1 MLPHAVNRSRGN
13 LARCMHTVNRVA
25 APILHDSFNATGNTS
40 AQQLHDA
47 EPQPPP
53 VQGVHALNPTWS
65 TPYVQ
70 PVVVGAH
77 MPAFH
82 PQQLVNG
89 LHLAPRSHI
98 PFAAA
103 SVAFQNQQDDLTA
116 HGVSTPHGQHIASS
130 SMATSQPFGMPVRG
144 FVGPQYANVGFR
156 YGYIGVQPDP
166 MVHAPA
172 YVATPP
178 VAPSTPFPSAIHPEI
193 QPTVQAPP
201 DPREQVAV
209 GVDTLART
217 DGPSSNAV
225 ADGFGRAVNATARAH
240 SPPIWNVNSL
250 LPGNPDVHI
259 RAPTQL
265 TAADATGVG
274 EQPTTNATNAG
285 RGAGARGNSG
295 RGRGTG
301 TRGNAG
307 RGRGTGARGNAGR
320 GTGERGNA
328 ARGRG
333 ARGRGGRAS
342 AGRGTGVGS
351 NGGSANG
358 QGAPGVTGKGGTGNG
373 PVNRPRI
380 RRRRVDVVPHTARN
394 GSREGSEGPSD
405 EDDADDDD
413 EADDSWN
420 DDDDAYLSN
429 SLSALNED
437 EAEDNE
443 RVRGTRRDDEV
454 PIADWNRLGVDDTP
468 AAKREMCYGILYG
481 VSEATLKKYRGWAT
495 EYKRFMAHELPKL
508 DAGRFGEE
516 AALRNANP
524 DEIGAALEQDMGGEW
539 KLAEGD
545 EQWFHGPETN
555 PWRLRKYVT
564 FLANETVAQADRMA
578 TLKRPDKT
586 LKKRRQCTPAMLMGR
601 LKALNMLIKLD
612 GAIFRKPVL
621 NLLRDFAECR
631 IWVRVQVRD
640 QYKRFI
646 AEHVD
651 RHRGTAAD
659 TYTPDEFKKMM
670 RKTSMDA
677 ILISFKLAKKA
688 YTQAMHRD
696 LCIRTMTVL
705 GHHTLARGCTI
716 RNLQLP
722 DMMMWKLGAKSE
734 TDPVRNAFMFVCA
747 CRTGKTNK
755 DFSLNY
761 ISAVRHIDWTLC
773 AVGAT
778 LLWLHWVY
786 DLVPILYED
795 IAPPLDFTEPSTW
808 YDQYLFFPLCA
819 GTEKQIPPT
828 THHDWAAKILDD
840 AGITCSRVVHAT
852 RAGGAQHASVD
863 GMPSDQ
869 LARLG
874 GWRFIDVMTKH
885 YLTTIPREA
894 VLLKAGFTGVDGDY
908 FLGRATVPVSEKLEE
923 LLKKHIFPWAAE
935 DKGQKQCKEY
945 NRKMVKE
952 QKPEKQDT
960 AGLNILKELDGEAR
974 MAVAQDLAMYYIHQ
988 PEHPMDAQNQVTVL
1002 TEYLTRS
1009 QADNTRLGVELAATH
1024 KRVQELE
1031 GLLEDRDRQLVAK
1044 DERVN
1049 ALEAQLSRLTM
1060 SSSEPPAAHT
1070 PGAAAGPAKAEP
1082 TTDQGTWKKPAQ
1094 PTREETIRDAIVQP
1108 WVDAAKPSDA
1118 WKLYKSTH
1126 PLVGESPESLL
1137 AQPRGAV
1144 TRLAELIGKAGGGPN
1159 AINRVKR
1166 VMDFVAHRVEQGD
1179 NLAVVLDKLDLVSV
1193 TVGMS
1198 GVSEGIAVKK
1208 KSVDVS
1214 LSELKKGSP
1223 AEVQLRVKWMLVRD
1237 RFIDASLPASE
1248 FLVAW
1253 PQYCAQMPPLA

>member
-1 MLPHAVNRSRGN
+1 
-13 LARCMHTVNRVA
+13 
-25 APILHDSFNATGNTS
+25 
-40 AQQLHDA
+40 
-47 EPQPPP
+47 
-53 VQGVHALNPTWS
+53 
-65 TPYVQ
+65 
-70 PVVVGAH
+70 
-77 MPAFH
+77 
-82 PQQLVNG
+82 
-89 LHLAPRSHI
+89 
-98 PFAAA
+98 
-103 SVAFQNQQDDLTA
+103 
-116 HGVSTPHGQHIASS
+116 
-130 SMATSQPFGMPVRG
+130 
-144 FVGPQYANVGFR
+144 
-156 YGYIGVQPDP
+156 

-172 YVATPP
+172 SVVTPP
-178 VAPSTPFPSAIHPEI
+178 VAPSTPFPSAIHPES
-193 QPTVQAPP
+193 QPAVQAPP
-201 DPREQVAV
+201 DPRDALVV
-209 GVDTLART
+209 GLDTRART
-217 DGPSSNAV
+217 DGPSSNVV
-225 ADGFGRAVNATARAH
+225 AGGLGHAVNGGAGMNARVRAH

-250 LPGNPDVHI
+250 FPGNPDVHI
-259 RAPTQL
+259 RTPTHPIVEY
-265 TAADATGVG
+265 ATGVG
-274 EQPTTNATNAG
+274 GQPQANAGNAG
-285 RGAGARGNSG
+285 RGAGAS
-295 RGRGTG
+295 
-301 TRGNAG
+301 GNAVK
-307 RGRGTGARGNAGR
+307 GRGTGARGNAGG

-328 ARGRG
+328 DRGRG
-333 ARGRGGRAS
+333 AIRRGGRAS
-342 AGRGTGVGS
+342 AGRATGVGA
-351 NGGSANG
+351 NKNSANG
-358 QGAPGVTGKGGTGNG
+358 QGAHGVTGNGGRGSGVIANGGSGNG

-394 GSREGSEGPSD
+394 GSREGSEGTSD
-405 EDDADDDD
+405 EDDEDGADD
-413 EADDSWN
+413 ADDSWN
-420 DDDDAYLSN
+420 DDDENYLSN
-429 SLSALNED
+429 SLSALNEE

-443 RVRGTRRDDEV
+443 RVRGTRRDIEV

-481 VSEATLKKYRGWAT
+481 VSEATLKKYRGWAN

-508 DAGRFGEE
+508 DAGRFGDE

-524 DEIGAALEQDMGGEW
+524 DEIGAALEQNMGGDW
-539 KLAEGD
+539 KMAEGD

-578 TLKRPDKT
+578 TLKRPQKT

-601 LKALNMLIKLD
+601 LKALNLLIKLD

-646 AEHVD
+646 AEHMD

-659 TYTPDEFKKMM
+659 TYTPDEFKHMM

-677 ILISFKLAKKA
+677 ILTSFTLAKKA

-696 LCIRTMTVL
+696 LSIRTMTVL

-808 YDQYLFFPLCA
+808 TRESHA
-819 GTEKQIPPT
+819 
-828 THHDWAAKILDD
+828 
-840 AGITCSRVVHAT
+840 RVRFT
-852 RAGGAQHASVD
+852 RPGLGGAQHASAD

-908 FLGRATVPVSEKLEE
+908 FLGRATVPVNDKLDE
-923 LLKKHIFPWAAE
+923 LLRKHIFPWAAT
-935 DKGQKQCKEY
+935 DKGQQQCKDY
-945 NRKMVKE
+945 NRRMVE
-952 QKPEKQDT
+952 TQKPEKQDT
-960 AGLNILKELDGEAR
+960 AGLNILKELDGDAR

-988 PEHPMDAQNQVTVL
+988 PRHPYVVNNPLCQTEEFASWAADEVSTRMDAQNQVTVL
-1002 TEYLTRS
+1002 TEYFTRS
-1009 QADNTRLGVELAATH
+1009 QADNTRLGLELVATQ
-1024 KRVQELE
+1024 KRVKELE
-1031 GLLEDRDRQLVAK
+1031 GLLEDRDRKLAEK

-1049 ALEAQLSRLTM
+1049 DLEAQLSRLTV
-1060 SSSEPPAAHT
+1060 SSSGPTAVPNQATT
-1070 PGAAAGPAKAEP
+1070 PGAAAATTNATGPTE
-1082 TTDQGTWKKPAQ
+1082 QGTRKKAAA
-1094 PTREETIRDAIVQP
+1094 PTREQTIRDAIVLP
-1108 WVDAAKPSDA
+1108 WVNATKPSDG
-1118 WKLYKSTH
+1118 WKLYKTTH
-1126 PLVGESPESLL
+1126 PLILESPESLL

-1144 TRLAELIGKAGGGPN
+1144 SRMAALIGEEGGGQN

-1166 VMDFVAHRVEQGD
+1166 IMNFIAHRVAQGD
-1179 NLAVVLDKLDLVSV
+1179 DIAVVLDKLDLMSGA
-1193 TVGMS
+1193 VGMS

-1208 KSVDVS
+1208 KSVDME
-1214 LSELKKGSP
+1214 LSQLKKGSP
-1223 AEVQLRVKWMLVRD
+1223 VEVQLRVKWMLVRD
-1237 RFIDASLPASE
+1237 RLIDASLPASE
-1248 FLVAW
+1248 FTVAW
-1253 PQYCAQMPPLA
+1253 PQYCALMPDLQ

>member
-1 MLPHAVNRSRGN
+1 
-13 LARCMHTVNRVA
+13 
-25 APILHDSFNATGNTS
+25 
-40 AQQLHDA
+40 
-47 EPQPPP
+47 
-53 VQGVHALNPTWS
+53 
-65 TPYVQ
+65 
-70 PVVVGAH
+70 
-77 MPAFH
+77 
-82 PQQLVNG
+82 
-89 LHLAPRSHI
+89 
-98 PFAAA
+98 
-103 SVAFQNQQDDLTA
+103 
-116 HGVSTPHGQHIASS
+116 
-130 SMATSQPFGMPVRG
+130 
-144 FVGPQYANVGFR
+144 
-156 YGYIGVQPDP
+156 

-172 YVATPP
+172 SVVTPP
-178 VAPSTPFPSAIHPEI
+178 VAPSTPFPSAIHPES
-193 QPTVQAPP
+193 QPAVQAPP
-201 DPREQVAV
+201 DPRDALVV
-209 GVDTLART
+209 GLDTRART
-217 DGPSSNAV
+217 DGPSSNVV
-225 ADGFGRAVNATARAH
+225 AGGLGHAVNGGAGMNARVRAH

-250 LPGNPDVHI
+250 FPGNPDVHI
-259 RAPTQL
+259 RTPTHPIVEY
-265 TAADATGVG
+265 ATGVG
-274 EQPTTNATNAG
+274 GQPQANAGNAG
-285 RGAGARGNSG
+285 RGAGAS
-295 RGRGTG
+295 
-301 TRGNAG
+301 GNAVK
-307 RGRGTGARGNAGR
+307 GRGTGARGNAGG

-328 ARGRG
+328 DRGRG
-333 ARGRGGRAS
+333 AIRRGGRAS
-342 AGRGTGVGS
+342 AGRATGVGA
-351 NGGSANG
+351 NKNSANG
-358 QGAPGVTGKGGTGNG
+358 QGAHGVTGNGGRGSGVIANGGSGNG

-394 GSREGSEGPSD
+394 GSREGSEGTSD
-405 EDDADDDD
+405 EDDEDGADD
-413 EADDSWN
+413 ADDSWN
-420 DDDDAYLSN
+420 DDDENYLSN
-429 SLSALNED
+429 SLSALNEE

-443 RVRGTRRDDEV
+443 RVRGTRRDIEV

-481 VSEATLKKYRGWAT
+481 VSEATLKKYRGWAN

-508 DAGRFGEE
+508 DAGRFGDE

-524 DEIGAALEQDMGGEW
+524 DEIGAALEQNMGGDW
-539 KLAEGD
+539 KMAEGD

-578 TLKRPDKT
+578 TLKRPQKT

-601 LKALNMLIKLD
+601 LKALNLLIKLD

-646 AEHVD
+646 AEHMD

-659 TYTPDEFKKMM
+659 TYTPDEFKHMM

-677 ILISFKLAKKA
+677 ILTSFTLAKKA

-696 LCIRTMTVL
+696 LSIRTMTVL

-761 ISAVRHIDWTLC
+761 ISAVRHIDWTMC

-808 YDQYLFFPLCA
+808 YDQYLFFPLRA
-819 GTEKQIPPT
+819 GNEKQIPPT
-828 THHDWAAKILDD
+828 THHDWAAKILQD
-840 AGITCSRVVHAT
+840 AGITCSRAVHAT
-852 RAGGAQHASVD
+852 RAGGAQHASAD

-908 FLGRATVPVSEKLEE
+908 FLGRATVPVNDKLDE
-923 LLKKHIFPWAAE
+923 LLRKHIFPWAAT
-935 DKGQKQCKEY
+935 DKGQQQCKDY
-945 NRKMVKE
+945 NRRMVE
-952 QKPEKQDT
+952 TQKPEKQDT
-960 AGLNILKELDGEAR
+960 AGLNILKELDGDAR

-988 PEHPMDAQNQVTVL
+988 PRHPYVVNNPLCQTEEFASWAADEVSTRMDAQNQVTVL
-1002 TEYLTRS
+1002 TEYFTRS
-1009 QADNTRLGVELAATH
+1009 QADNTRLGLELVATQ
-1024 KRVQELE
+1024 KRVKELE
-1031 GLLEDRDRQLVAK
+1031 GLLEDRDRKLAEK

-1049 ALEAQLSRLTM
+1049 DLEAQLSRLTV
-1060 SSSEPPAAHT
+1060 SSSGPTAVPNQATT
-1070 PGAAAGPAKAEP
+1070 PGAAAATTNATGPTE
-1082 TTDQGTWKKPAQ
+1082 QGTRKKAAA
-1094 PTREETIRDAIVQP
+1094 PTREQTIRDAIVLP
-1108 WVDAAKPSDA
+1108 WVNATKPSDG
-1118 WKLYKSTH
+1118 WKLYKTTH
-1126 PLVGESPESLL
+1126 PLILESPESLL

-1144 TRLAELIGKAGGGPN
+1144 SRMAALIGEEGGGQN

-1166 VMDFVAHRVEQGD
+1166 IMNFIAHRVAQGD
-1179 NLAVVLDKLDLVSV
+1179 DIAVVLDKLDLMSGA
-1193 TVGMS
+1193 VGMS

-1208 KSVDVS
+1208 KSVDME
-1214 LSELKKGSP
+1214 LSQLKKGSP
-1223 AEVQLRVKWMLVRD
+1223 VEVQLRVKWMLVRD
-1237 RFIDASLPASE
+1237 RLIDASLPASE
-1248 FLVAW
+1248 FTVAW
-1253 PQYCAQMPPLA
+1253 PQYCALMPDLQ

>member
-1 MLPHAVNRSRGN
+1 
-13 LARCMHTVNRVA
+13 
-25 APILHDSFNATGNTS
+25 
-40 AQQLHDA
+40 
-47 EPQPPP
+47 
-53 VQGVHALNPTWS
+53 
-65 TPYVQ
+65 
-70 PVVVGAH
+70 
-77 MPAFH
+77 
-82 PQQLVNG
+82 
-89 LHLAPRSHI
+89 
-98 PFAAA
+98 
-103 SVAFQNQQDDLTA
+103 
-116 HGVSTPHGQHIASS
+116 
-130 SMATSQPFGMPVRG
+130 
-144 FVGPQYANVGFR
+144 
-156 YGYIGVQPDP
+156 

-172 YVATPP
+172 SVVTPP
-178 VAPSTPFPSAIHPEI
+178 VAPSTPFPSAIHSES
-193 QPTVQAPP
+193 QPAVQAPP
-201 DPREQVAV
+201 DPREALVV
-209 GVDTLART
+209 GLDTRART
-217 DGPSSNAV
+217 DGPSSNA
-225 ADGFGRAVNATARAH
+225 AAGGLGHAVNGGAGMNASVRAH

-259 RAPTQL
+259 RTPTHPIV
-265 TAADATGVG
+265 AYATGVG
-274 EQPTTNATNAG
+274 GQPQANAV
-285 RGAGARGNSG
+285 
-295 RGRGTG
+295 RGRGM
-301 TRGNAG
+301 
-307 RGRGTGARGNAGR
+307 GARGNAGG

-328 ARGRG
+328 DRGRG
-333 ARGRGGRAS
+333 AIRRGGRAS
-342 AGRGTGVGS
+342 AGRATGVGA
-351 NGGSANG
+351 NKNSANG
-358 QGAPGVTGKGGTGNG
+358 QGAHGVTGNGGRGSGVNTNGGSGNG

-394 GSREGSEGPSD
+394 GSREGSEGTSD
-405 EDDADDDD
+405 EDDEDGADD
-413 EADDSWN
+413 ADDSWN
-420 DDDDAYLSN
+420 DDDENYLSN
-429 SLSALNED
+429 SLSALNEE

-443 RVRGTRRDDEV
+443 RVRGTRRDIEV

-481 VSEATLKKYRGWAT
+481 VSEATLKKYRGWAN

-508 DAGRFGEE
+508 DAGRFGDE

-524 DEIGAALEQDMGGEW
+524 DEIGAALEQNMGGDW
-539 KLAEGD
+539 KMAEGD

-578 TLKRPDKT
+578 TLKRPQKT

-601 LKALNMLIKLD
+601 LKALNLLIKLD

-640 QYKRFI
+640 QYKR
-646 AEHVD
+646 EHMD

-659 TYTPDEFKKMM
+659 TYTPDEFKHMM

-677 ILISFKLAKKA
+677 ILTSFTLAKKA

-808 YDQYLFFPLCA
+808 YDQYLFFPLRA
-819 GTEKQIPPT
+819 GNEKQIPPT
-828 THHDWAAKILDD
+828 THHDWAAKILQD
-840 AGITCSRVVHAT
+840 AGITCSRAVHAT
-852 RAGGAQHASVD
+852 RAGGAQHASAD
-863 GMPSDQ
+863 GMPLDQ

-908 FLGRATVPVSEKLEE
+908 FLGRATVPVNDKLDE
-923 LLKKHIFPWAAE
+923 LLRKHIFPWAAT
-935 DKGQKQCKEY
+935 DKGQQQCKDY
-945 NRKMVKE
+945 NRRMVE
-952 QKPEKQDT
+952 TQKPEKQDT
-960 AGLNILKELDGEAR
+960 AGLNILKELDGDAR
-974 MAVAQDLAMYYIHQ
+974 MAVAQDLAI
-988 PEHPMDAQNQVTVL
+988 
-1002 TEYLTRS
+1002 
-1009 QADNTRLGVELAATH
+1009 LGLELVATQ
-1024 KRVQELE
+1024 KRVKELE
-1031 GLLEDRDRQLVAK
+1031 GLLEDRDRKLAEK

-1049 ALEAQLSRLTM
+1049 DLEAQLSRLTV
-1060 SSSEPPAAHT
+1060 SSSGPTAVPNQATT
-1070 PGAAAGPAKAEP
+1070 PGAAAASTNATGPTE
-1082 TTDQGTWKKPAQ
+1082 QGTRKKPAA
-1094 PTREETIRDAIVQP
+1094 PTWEQTIRDAIVLP
-1108 WVDAAKPSDA
+1108 WVNATKPSDGL
-1118 WKLYKSTH
+1118 KLYKTTH
-1126 PLVGESPESLL
+1126 PLILESPESLL

-1144 TRLAELIGKAGGGPN
+1144 SRMAALIGEEGGGQN

-1166 VMDFVAHRVEQGD
+1166 IMNFIAHRVEQGD
-1179 NLAVVLDKLDLVSV
+1179 NIAVVLDKLDLMSGA
-1193 TVGMS
+1193 VGMS

-1208 KSVDVS
+1208 KSVDME
-1214 LSELKKGSP
+1214 LRQLKKGSP
-1223 AEVQLRVKWMLVRD
+1223 VEVQLRVKWMLVRD
-1237 RFIDASLPASE
+1237 RLINASLPASE
-1248 FLVAW
+1248 FTVAW
-1253 PQYCAQMPPLA
+1253 PQYCALMPDLQ